1 MSPAMNVMRAERAP
15 YPWRAMVYATTFPG
29 VPDCTS
35 NKKAR
40 AKRAFPICTVA
51 TDLPQITAEALDALA
66 GVFEVRGL
74 GCIGDAEC
82 RAEAEGRSLHHRD
95 AFGFQ
100 QFCDEVLV
108 VLDHLARRRS
118 LADGAGAGR
127 VDIERTFRTRTIDA
141 RSLIEHRHNEIAA
154 LLEHGVVLGD
164 EI

>member
-51 TDLPQITAEALDALA
+51 TDLPQIAAEALDALA

-74 GCIGDAEC
+74 GRIGDAEC
-82 RAEAEGRSLHHRD
+82 RAEAEGRTLHHRD
-95 AFGFQ
+95 AFGLEQ
-100 QFCDEVLV
+100 LGHEGLV
-108 VLDHLARRRS
+108 IVDHLARRRG
-118 LADGAGAGR
+118 LADRAGAGR
-127 VDIERTFRTRTIDA
+127 IDVERAFGAWALDA
-141 RSLIEHRHNEIAA
+141 LGLVEHGDDEVAA
-154 LLEHGVVLGD
+154 LLE
-164 EI
+164 